1 MTAPVIALLSDLGT
15 QDNYVG
21 VMKGVMLRVAA
32 EARLVDI
39 SHHIQPQDVREAA
52 FMLMLSYDYFP
63 SGTVFCCV
71 IDPGVGSDRRAVAI
85 RVKRQD
91 RYYTLVCPDN
101 GLATGVLA
109 ESDLETQ
116 QVVSLENAQYHLPVV
131 SNTFHG
137 RDIFAPT
144 AAYVARGEALE
155 HLGPVLAPNLLTRLN
170 WPTPRQ
176 EEGNWYA
183 DIIYSDRFGNLVTNM
198 RAATF
203 RASRAPHIPLD
214 SWHVWLGDID
224 VGPLRRTFADVP
236 PRMPLAYIGSTGFI
250 EIAIRDGSA
259 HESLRHDADTPVA
272 VRLRD

>member
-1 MTAPVIALLSDLGT
+1 MAVPVIALLSDLGT

-21 VMKGVMLRVAA
+21 VMKGVMLRVAPNTH
-32 EARLVDI
+32 LVDL

-63 SGTVFCCV
+63 SETVFCCV

-85 RVKRQD
+85 RVKHQE
-91 RYYTLVCPDN
+91 RYYTVVCPDN
-101 GLATGVLA
+101 GIATGVLA
-109 ESDLETQ
+109 DDDIEMQ

-137 RDIFAPT
+137 RDIFAP
-144 AAYVARGEALE
+144 AAAHVANGEPLE
-155 HLGPVLAPNLLTRLN
+155 NLGPVLAPHLLTHLN

-176 EEGNWYA
+176 EDGNWYA

-198 RAATF
+198 RANTF
-203 RASRAPHIPLD
+203 RASRAPHIPLEL
-214 SWHVWLGDID
+214 WHVCLGDIQI
-224 VGPLRRTFADVP
+224 GPLRRTFADVP

-259 HESLRHDADTPVA
+259 RESLRYNADTPVI
-272 VRLRD
+272 VRLQE